1 MGRGP
6 LATLAG
12 VIRVLVLGSTGS
24 IGVQALEVIAAAPD
38 MAACGLACGARAGA
52 MERQAIDHGVVHT
65 AAGGGGDHGDLIDAS
80 EPDIV
85 LNAIV
90 GAAGLPATL
99 AALERGV
106 PVALANKESLVVGG
120 ELVNAARA
128 RSGAALVPVDS
139 EHSALFQLLEGLP
152 GERVVAGVLTA
163 SGGPFR
169 GRAARELEGVT
180 VAQALDHPT
189 WKMGGRITID
199 SATLMNKGFEVIEA
213 FHLFGLPYDRIEVV
227 VHPQSL
233 VHAMVRLDDG
243 SVLAHCGPPDMRVPI
258 GYALRHPA
266 PPPPAPPM
274 DLVGRRLEFEA
285 PDEAAFPCLALAR
298 AAGREGG
305 TAPAVLNAADEV
317 AVAAFL
323 EGRMGFMDIPRVVS
337 AALDAVPRGPAD
349 ALEAVQDADAR
360 AREAA
365 RAAVQGVP
373 AFSA

>member
-1 MGRGP
+1 
-6 LATLAG
+6 

-24 IGVQALEVIAAAPD
+24 IGVQALEVIGAASD
-38 MAACGLACGARAGA
+38 MTACGLACGTRDEE
-52 MERQAIDHGVVHT
+52 MREQAAAHGVAHT
-65 AAGGGGDHGDLIDAS
+65 ASGADPAGLGALMDDS

-85 LNAIV
+85 LNGIV
-90 GAAGLPATL
+90 GAAGLSPTL
-99 AALERGV
+99 AALERGL

-120 ELVNAARA
+120 DLVTAARA
-128 RSGAALVPVDS
+128 RSGAPLIPVDS
-139 EHSALFQLLEGLP
+139 EHSALFQLMEGVP
-152 GERVVAGVLTA
+152 RARVAAGVLTA

-169 GRAARELEGVT
+169 GRPADELEAVT
-180 VAQALDHPT
+180 AAEALRHPT
-189 WKMGGRITID
+189 WDMGGRITID

-213 FHLFGLPYDRIEVV
+213 HHLFGLGYDEIEVV

-233 VHAMVRLDDG
+233 VHAMLRLDDG

-266 PPPPAPPM
+266 PPPPRPAWDLTAAP
-274 DLVGRRLEFEA
+274 LEFEE

-323 EGRMGFMDIPRVVS
+323 DGRIGFMDIPRTVE
-337 AALDAVPRGPAD
+337 AALAAVPRAPAD
-349 ALEAVQDADAR
+349 ELAVVLDADAR
-360 AREAA
+360 ARDAA
-365 RAAVQGVP
+365 RAAIEGVP
-373 AFSA
+373 AWSA